1 MSFTVGIAMALSAA
15 FGVNGSQAA
24 AVIMPMPAA
33 QTVEEYVREYFA
45 DIPVMIEV
53 AKCESQFRQFNNK
66 GEVLKNPTSSAVG
79 VFQIMASIHADFAD
93 EKLGLDVYNLQGNAA
108 YARYLY
114 EKQGTK
120 PWEADMKS
128 KNCWGKTEAAK
139 AYKAELALNK

>member
-1 MSFTVGIAMALSAA
+1 MSFTVGISMAVSAF
-15 FGVNGSQAA
+15 FGVNDSQVAA
-24 AVIMPMPAA
+24 AISPMPAA

-66 GEVLKNPTSSAVG
+66 GEVLKNPGSSAVG
-79 VFQIMASIHADFAD
+79 VFQIMGSIHGEFAD
-93 EKLGLDVYNLQGNAA
+93 EKLGLDIYSLQGNAA

-114 EKQGTK
+114 DKQGTK

-128 KNCWGKTEAAK
+128 KNCWGKTAAAK
-139 AYKAELALNK
+139 EHFAAK